1 MSNSLTQRFKDALG
15 RLERDRDVDTIAAL
29 FSEDAEVGNVLAP
42 EKFHGVDGARDFWT
56 KYRDTFETLKSEF
69 RNQIVTEG
77 GIALEWTTD
86 GTSANGSQV
95 QYDGVSVLEV
105 SNEKIKRFR
114 AYFDAG
120 SLGRQ
125 IETSDMKGERS

>member
-1 MSNSLTQRFKDALG
+1 MSNSLTQRFTDALG
-15 RLERDRDVDTIAAL
+15 RLERDRDADTIATL

-56 KYRDTFETLKSEF
+56 KYRDTFETLRSEF
-69 RNQIVTEG
+69 RNQIVTDG
-77 GIALEWTTD
+77 GIALEWTTE

-95 QYDGVSVLEV
+95 RYDGVSVLEV
-105 SNEKIKRFR
+105 SNEKIRRFR

-125 IETSDMKGERS
+125 IETSDMKVERS